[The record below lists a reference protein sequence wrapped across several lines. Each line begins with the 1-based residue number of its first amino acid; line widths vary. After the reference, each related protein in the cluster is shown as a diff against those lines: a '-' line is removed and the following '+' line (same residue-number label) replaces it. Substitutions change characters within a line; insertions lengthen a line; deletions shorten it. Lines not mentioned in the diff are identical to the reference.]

1 MDKGY
6 HKIYWGLIFLSF
18 QINLGPIKVI
28 PPFISWLIILLG
40 VEILQKNYDTSPF
53 KDSVRYIKILI
64 LVTAVGDLI
73 SMLQISPIYNSI
85 IFSYL
90 PILVMILELMF
101 VSKVLEGSIKA
112 LRAED
117 KEEKALLL
125 EYNQGYFIILYTIAI
140 LGLIF
145 AITFRHKTLLTV
157 GAIFALIISIFL
169 MSIINGLKKDFSS
182 EE

>member
-18 QINLGPIKVI
+18 HINLGPIKVL

-40 VEILQKNYDTSPF
+40 VDILRKTYDYSPF
-53 KDSVRYIKILI
+53 KDSVRYIKVLI

-85 IFSYL
+85 MFSYL
-90 PILVMILELMF
+90 PILVMILELIF
-101 VSKVLEGSIKA
+101 ASKVLEGSIEA

-117 KEEKALLL
+117 KEGKALLL
-125 EYNQGYFIILYTIAI
+125 EYNQGYFIRLYTIVI
-140 LGLIF
+140 LGLIL
-145 AITFRHKTLLTV
+145 ALTLRHKVLLTI

-169 MSIINGLKKDFSS
+169 MSIINRLKKEFSGL
-182 EE
+182 E